1 MKNILIGLL
10 VIIFFTA
17 CVQKYDICQYP
28 KIAGDFIVKDSYS
41 DQDSVRISTKNIRIN
56 NKTITEFKNIA
67 QIKPKDIFA
76 LNLYNYS
83 NNNPLNPKYI
93 INDTSINFKIPSG
106 QYQFVYP
113 NINLDDYRCSGYNY
127 FNYYNSPPSYT
138 FNVLDNSPLM
148 PIPEFNC
155 PKSSTI
161 SVIYF
166 SNTSQNATSF
176 EWNFGDPGSGSNNT
190 STLVSPTHD
199 FKEPNLTSTTKTYT
213 VTLTAKNSFTTQ
225 SISKP
230 ITIAPT
236 PKYKC
241 RITKIEINNG
251 TANGF
256 NQAWDPLDG
265 PDTYVAII
273 TDGAVA
279 LNLKNNLVNNVQLN
293 MLPLTFNLSTPFE
306 IGNSIN
312 NVFKNL
318 DIVIMD
324 DDTPNT
330 DQQMGSALFNA
341 NLQLLTNCP
350 PSITLNTI
358 NSAFTIT
365 LFFDYTN

>member
-1 MKNILIGLL
+1 MKNTLIGLL
-10 VIIFFTA
+10 IIFFFSA
-17 CVQKYDICQYP
+17 CVQKYDICENP
-28 KIAGDFIVKDSYS
+28 KITGDFIVKDAYP

-56 NKTITEFKNIA
+56 NKTITEFKNLA
-67 QIKPKDIFA
+67 HIKPKDIFA

-83 NNNPLNPKYI
+83 NNNPLNPQYI

-106 QYQFVYP
+106 QYRFVYP
-113 NINLDDYRCSGYNY
+113 NTYLYDYSCSGYNY
-127 FNYYNSPPSYT
+127 FYYYNSPSYT
-138 FNVLDNSPLM
+138 FNVFAIQM

-155 PKSSTI
+155 PATSSI
-161 SVIYF
+161 SVINF

-279 LNLKNNLVNNVQLN
+279 LNLKNKLVNNVQLN
-293 MLPLTFNLSTPFE
+293 MLPLTFNLDAPFE

-330 DQQMGSALFNA
+330 DQPMGSALFNA
-341 NLQLLTNCP
+341 SLQLITNSTTSVTLRTINDAF
-350 PSITLNTI
+350 SITLY
-358 NSAFTIT
+358 
-365 LFFDYTN
+365 FDYVD

>member
-1 MKNILIGLL
+1 
-10 VIIFFTA
+10 
-17 CVQKYDICQYP
+17 
-28 KIAGDFIVKDSYS
+28 
-41 DQDSVRISTKNIRIN
+41 
-56 NKTITEFKNIA
+56 
-67 QIKPKDIFA
+67 
-76 LNLYNYS
+76 
-83 NNNPLNPKYI
+83 
-93 INDTSINFKIPSG
+93 
-106 QYQFVYP
+106 
-113 NINLDDYRCSGYNY
+113 
-127 FNYYNSPPSYT
+127 YT
-138 FNVLDNSPLM
+138 FNVFAIQM

-155 PKSSTI
+155 PATSSI
-161 SVIYF
+161 SVINF

-293 MLPLTFNLSTPFE
+293 MLPLTFNLNTPFE

-341 NLQLLTNCP
+341 NLQLITN
-350 PSITLNTI
+350 STESVTLNTI

>member
-1 MKNILIGLL
+1 MKNTLIGLL
-10 VIIFFTA
+10 IILFFSA
-17 CVQKYDICQYP
+17 CVQKYEICENP
-28 KIAGDFIVKDSYS
+28 KITGELIVNDSYS
-41 DQDSVRISTKNIRIN
+41 NQDSVRISTKNIRIN
-56 NKTITEFKNIA
+56 NKTITEFKKLR
-67 QIKPKDIFA
+67 QINTEDIFNIILFNA
-76 LNLYNYS
+76 S
-83 NNNPLNPKYI
+83 NISQKYVL
-93 INDTSINFKIPSG
+93 NDTSINFKIPSG
-106 QYQFVYP
+106 QYR
-113 NINLDDYRCSGYNY
+113 LDYYTKPFTIGDYTCDYSYIQYNAT
-127 FNYYNSPPSYT
+127 SHT

-155 PKSSTI
+155 PESSTI

-236 PKYKC
+236 PPPPKSLC

-293 MLPLTFNLSTPFE
+293 MLPLTFNLNTPFE

-341 NLQLLTNCP
+341 NLQLITN
-350 PSITLNTI
+350 STESVTLNTI